1 VTKKLMNVS
10 MNLVRTGGH
19 APTSLPTILVRARK
33 DGKVIRARTKKICA
47 KLHLV
52 SITALAQ
59 TTSLLSL
66 VYVLRATK
74 VMIVASLWMSVL
86 LPRARTVLPVLTD
99 QILSTV
105 LALPAMR
112 GSLVMWT

>member
-10 MNLVRTGGH
+10 MDLVRTGGH

-47 KLHLV
+47 KIHLV
-52 SITALAQ
+52 SITVRAR

-66 VYVLRATK
+66 VYVLRASRVPTVK
-74 VMIVASLWMSVL
+74 WTQTSVL

-99 QILSTV
+99 QIPSAV
-105 LALPAMR
+105 FALPAMR